1 MSNIDGVIVKGE
13 VIDFD
18 MRGGD
23 ELEFLTRL
31 NVILEKMQKKCSGSV
46 HLYNRGENRARA
58 MCGQEVLVE

>member
-1 MSNIDGVIVKGE
+1 MTEVEGVVVKGE

-23 ELEFLTRL
+23 ELKFLIKL

-58 MCGQEVLVE
+58 MCVQEVLVE

>member
-1 MSNIDGVIVKGE
+1 MSNADGVIVKGE

-58 MCGQEVLVE
+58 MCIQEVLVE